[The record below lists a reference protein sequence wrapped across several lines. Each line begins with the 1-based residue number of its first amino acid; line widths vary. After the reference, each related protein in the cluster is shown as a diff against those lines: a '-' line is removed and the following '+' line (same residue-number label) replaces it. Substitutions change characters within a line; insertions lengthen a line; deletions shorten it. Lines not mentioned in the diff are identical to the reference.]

1 MAGASNAEGNG
12 SGGPEHGGRV
22 SRQAADD
29 VAQVIRGK
37 HWLRRV
43 VEMAESAAIGDP
55 RDAGSSDATSKAS

>member
-1 MAGASNAEGNG
+1 MAGASDAEGSG
-12 SGGPEHGGRV
+12 HGGADIGGPV

-43 VEMAESAAIGDP
+43 VEMAESAAVADQID
-55 RDAGSSDATSKAS
+55 RDATDAWKAS